1 MLTAVLHQHGAQQFW
16 GLLLKHLNISGFR
29 MQVIALVS
37 IYKTF
42 FWPKAH
48 LCRERRDLHTG
59 ALKQSEGILAAQH
72 PLPLRAPLMCPKQ
85 TQLLLKEDQ
94 ASPDLMHCLPAAT
107 AAEQGCKGHKEESS
121 TGDGQRRACSV
132 NTAAAPYWT
141 EGHKSIPAV
150 PMRKETVPHSLALQH
165 AVYPP
170 PFADMLSGCIGST
183 GRFPFLL
190 IFPSLSLV
198 LIPFHVVFW
207 TFTISSYLL
216 STKLDN
222 VVPVASIP
230 FTSLEQII
238 RQ

>member
-1 MLTAVLHQHGAQQFW
+1 M
-16 GLLLKHLNISGFR
+16 
-29 MQVIALVS
+29 
-37 IYKTF
+37 
-42 FWPKAH
+42 
-48 LCRERRDLHTG
+48 
-59 ALKQSEGILAAQH
+59 
-72 PLPLRAPLMCPKQ
+72 
-85 TQLLLKEDQ
+85 
-94 ASPDLMHCLPAAT
+94 
-107 AAEQGCKGHKEESS
+107 
-121 TGDGQRRACSV
+121 
-132 NTAAAPYWT
+132 
-141 EGHKSIPAV
+141 
-150 PMRKETVPHSLALQH
+150 PHSLALQH

-170 PFADMLSGCIGST
+170 PFAGMLSGCIGST

>member
-72 PLPLRAPLMCPKQ
+72 PLPLRTPLTCPKQ

-107 AAEQGCKGHKEESS
+107 AAEQGCKLTLLPGAQRGELHWRRPAQGMQCEHSS
-121 TGDGQRRACSV
+121 S
-132 NTAAAPYWT
+132 
-141 EGHKSIPAV
+141 SI
-150 PMRKETVPHSLALQH
+150 
-165 AVYPP
+165 
-170 PFADMLSGCIGST
+170 
-183 GRFPFLL
+183 
-190 IFPSLSLV
+190 
-198 LIPFHVVFW
+198 
-207 TFTISSYLL
+207 
-216 STKLDN
+216 LD
-222 VVPVASIP
+222 
-230 FTSLEQII
+230 
-238 RQ
+238 